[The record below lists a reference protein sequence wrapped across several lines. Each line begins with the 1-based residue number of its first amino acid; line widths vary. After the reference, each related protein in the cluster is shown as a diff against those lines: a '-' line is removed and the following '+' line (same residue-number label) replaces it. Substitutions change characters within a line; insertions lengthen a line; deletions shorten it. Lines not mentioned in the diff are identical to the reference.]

1 MPVSLVA
8 RITYTV
14 LVETLNPAQ
23 SINLVSMSVYQSVS
37 AFKSQICFTDQDT
50 VMLHYHS
57 KVHFNAI

>member
-1 MPVSLVA
+1 MTDATCYFGPNVIFMKGIIYSC
-8 RITYTV
+8 
-14 LVETLNPAQ
+14 Q
-23 SINLVSMSVYQSVS
+23 LVSMSVYQSVS